1 MTHLIEELER
11 NMQFLGV
18 VAVEDTLQDNV
29 ARSIENLRNA
39 GIKVWMLTGD
49 KAETAKC
56 IAISTAIKEREQGLF
71 EILGKDIE
79 IKKDFNYEAKETDNK
94 MRILDEKLQEFK
106 NISDKTVLLI
116 DGVVLSLAMTQPEK
130 FFRIATEAPAVIC
143 SRCAPT
149 QKAMVTRFVK
159 KYSGGGQ
166 VAAIGDGG
174 NDVGMIQEADVG
186 IGIVGKEGMQAAL
199 ASDFSIEKFN
209 YLEIL
214 LIWHG
219 RLSYKRSAAL
229 SQFVIHRGLI
239 ISVLQTVFTCM
250 FYFVAIPIYN
260 GLLMLGYST
269 IYTTL
274 PVFSLIFDED
284 VDKETALQ
292 FPALYGSLQKGRYLS
307 FKTLLSWI
315 WKSLYQGSTIFL
327 AALFLFDNA
336 FVNIVT
342 ISFSALILTEFLNV
356 YTEVTINYPNF
367 PF

>member
-1 MTHLIEELER
+1 
-11 NMQFLGV
+11 MQFLGV

-56 IAISTAIKEREQGLF
+56 IAISTAIKEREQGIF
-71 EILGKDIE
+71 QILGKDIE
-79 IKKDFNYEAKETDNK
+79 NKKEDIENRMDSNEETTHGKENYSK
-94 MRILDEKLQEFK
+94 MNLFDEKLQEFQ
-106 NISDKTVLLI
+106 NISEKTVLLI

-130 FFRIATEAPAVIC
+130 FFRIATVAPAVIC

-209 YLEIL
+209 FLEIL

-356 YTEVTINYPNF
+356 YTEVTF
-367 PF
+367 